1 MDNKN
6 FSAEDDRKLISQ
18 YEMRYSDLRALQDN
32 YVPLYNEIA
41 VLGDPRNAYFRV
53 EKSPGNLSHLT
64 AKTDDTLQANL
75 PLHASVM
82 NSLLTPAAYL
92 WHSMVFSDPEI
103 QAQFGQQLSVQNM
116 FIYKKRYSSFSNFVC
131 AINTVYMNN
140 ALYGWYVMEL
150 SKDIAHK
157 QVTYRALPIKEFVID
172 QNERGFVDTFYRKVK
187 FTYRQLRQLF
197 PDYVPNCAKDQANS
211 DYPYQYL
218 NRTMEL
224 LHVVE
229 PSIEHNRKFDSVYID
244 LTERRIIKKTV
255 EPYCKYIAGRAATF
269 SNTNDPYGF
278 SPVMSVLPSTKN
290 LNAVS
295 FDIVKAAHHASRFD
309 LLAGDDIVNPKN
321 YPDVTSIINGGIDSE
336 GRPQVSVLSQRDLPT
351 LDYMIQGWQK
361 RIKDAL
367 FVDMFA
373 SLQETQSRSATD
385 AMLKANERAN
395 IIAPMGDRFSR
406 ELLQPMI
413 ELELQMYSEMKVLP
427 EFPEQAAGAHFDIVL
442 DNPMLRGQRLD
453 SAQAIMN
460 LGSSYAQIQPFDT
473 EFNLE
478 RTSRYLASA
487 YNVPLEVFNTPE
499 EKQQLIDE
507 RQAAAEQQQMIEN
520 ANKVG
525 AGIKNLA
532 EAGNIM
538 DNSGGQQ

>member
-1 MDNKN
+1 MEKETLNYV
-6 FSAEDDRKLISQ
+6 EDERRLITQ
-18 YEMRYSDLRALQDN
+18 YEQRFSDLRSLQDN

-82 NSLLTPAAYL
+82 NSLLTPAAYV
-92 WHSMVFSDPEI
+92 WHSMIFSDPEI
-103 QAQFGQQLSVQNM
+103 QAQYGQALAVQNM
-116 FIYKKRYSSFSNFVC
+116 FIYKKRYSSLSNFVC
-131 AINTVYMNN
+131 AINTIYMNN

-150 SKDIAHK
+150 SKDISHK

-187 FTYRQLRQLF
+187 MTYRQLRQLF
-197 PDYVPNCAKDQANS
+197 PNYVPNCAKDAATS
-211 DYPYQYL
+211 EYPYQYL
-218 NRTMEL
+218 NKSMEL

-229 PSIEHNRKFDSVYID
+229 PSIEHSRKFDSVYID
-244 LTERRIIKKTV
+244 LSERKIIKKTV

-309 LLAGDDIVNPKN
+309 LLAGDDIINPKN

-336 GRPQVSVLSQRDLPT
+336 GRPQVSVLNQRDLPT

-395 IIAPMGDRFSR
+395 IIAPMGDRFAR

-413 ELELQMYSEMKVLP
+413 ELELKMYAEMNALP
-427 EFPEQAAGAHFDIVL
+427 EFSAELSGAAFDIVL

-453 SAQAIMN
+453 SAEAILK
-460 LGSSYAQIQPFDT
+460 LGTSYAQIQPFDA

-478 RTSRYLASA
+478 RAGKYLAEA
-487 YNVPLEVFNTPE
+487 YNVPLTVFNTPE
-499 EKQQLIDE
+499 EKKAILEE
-507 RQAAAEQQQMIEN
+507 RAAAAEQQEMMEN
-520 ANKVG
+520 ANNIG
-525 AGIKNLA
+525 AGIKNVV
-532 EAGNIM
+532 EATNLQ
-538 DNSGGQQ
+538 NGGQQ

>member
-1 MDNKN
+1 M
-6 FSAEDDRKLISQ
+6 EDDRKLISR
-18 YEMRYSDLRALQDN
+18 YEQRYSDLRSLQDN
-32 YVPLYNEIA
+32 YIPLYNELA

-53 EKSPGNLSHLT
+53 EKTPGNLSHLT

-82 NSLLTPAAYL
+82 NSLLTPAAYV
-92 WHSMVFSDPEI
+92 WHSMVFSDPQI
-103 QAQFGQQLSVQNM
+103 QEQYGSELAVQNM
-116 FIYKKRYSSFSNFVC
+116 YIYKRRYSAMSNFVC
-131 AINTVYMNN
+131 AINTIYMNN

-187 FTYRQLRQLF
+187 MSYRKLKQMF
-197 PDYVPNCAKDQANS
+197 PDYIPNCAKDQENS
-211 DYPYQYL
+211 EYPYQYL

-229 PSIEHNRKFDSVYID
+229 PSLEHNRKFDSVYID
-244 LTERRIIKKTV
+244 LTERKIIKKTV
-255 EPYCKYIAGRAATF
+255 EPYSKYIAGRASTF
-269 SNTNDPYGF
+269 ANTNDPYGF

-295 FDIVKAAHHASRFD
+295 FDIVKAAHHASRYD
-309 LLAGDDIVNPKN
+309 LLAGEDIINPKN

-336 GRPQVSVLSQRDLPT
+336 GRPQVSVLNQRDLPT

-395 IIAPMGDRFSR
+395 IIAPMGDRFAR

-413 ELELQMYSEMKVLP
+413 ELELKMYAEMRALP
-427 EFPEQAAGAHFDIVL
+427 TFPDEVVGANFDIVL

-460 LGSSYAQIQPFDT
+460 VGSTYAQIQQFDD

-478 RTSRYLASA
+478 RTVTYLAEA
-487 YNVPLEVFNTPE
+487 YNVPKTVFNTPE
-499 EKQQLIDE
+499 EKQRVLEE
-507 RQAAAEQQQMIEN
+507 RQAQMEQQQLVEN
-520 ANKVG
+520 ANKIG
-525 AGIKNLA
+525 SGMKNLV
-532 EAGNIM
+532 EAQNLQENGAV
-538 DNSGGQQ
+538 

>member
-1 MDNKN
+1 M
-6 FSAEDDRKLISQ
+6 EDDRKLISR
-18 YEMRYSDLRALQDN
+18 YEQRYSDLRSLQDN
-32 YVPLYNEIA
+32 YIPLYNELA

-82 NSLLTPAAYL
+82 NSLLTPAAYV
-92 WHSMVFSDPEI
+92 WHSMVFSDPQI
-103 QAQFGQQLSVQNM
+103 QEQYGSELAVQNM
-116 FIYKKRYSSFSNFVC
+116 YIYKRRYSAMSNFVC
-131 AINTVYMNN
+131 AINTIYMNN

-187 FTYRQLRQLF
+187 MSYRKLKQMF
-197 PDYVPNCAKDQANS
+197 PDYIPNCAKDQENS

-229 PSIEHNRKFDSVYID
+229 PSLEHNRKFDSVYID

-255 EPYCKYIAGRAATF
+255 EPYSKYIAGRASTF
-269 SNTNDPYGF
+269 ANTNDPYGF

-295 FDIVKAAHHASRFD
+295 FDIVKAAHHASRYD
-309 LLAGDDIVNPKN
+309 LLAGEDIINPKN
-321 YPDVTSIINGGIDSE
+321 YSDVTSIINGGIDSE
-336 GRPQVSVLSQRDLPT
+336 GRPQVSVLNQRDLPT

-373 SLQETQSRSATD
+373 SLQDTQSRSATD

-395 IIAPMGDRFSR
+395 IIAPMGDRFAR

-413 ELELQMYSEMKVLP
+413 ELELKMYAEMRALP
-427 EFPEQAAGAHFDIVL
+427 TFPDEVVGANFDVVL

-460 LGSSYAQIQPFDT
+460 VGSTYAQIQQFSD

-478 RTSRYLASA
+478 RTVTYLAEA
-487 YNVPLEVFNTPE
+487 YNVPKTVFNTPE
-499 EKQQLIDE
+499 EKQRVLDE
-507 RQAAAEQQQMIEN
+507 RQAQMEQQQLVEN
-520 ANKVG
+520 ANKIG
-525 AGIKNLA
+525 SGMKNLV
-532 EAGNIM
+532 EAQNLQENGAV
-538 DNSGGQQ
+538 